1 MQFQPATAEQ
11 SAAAKEAETQ
21 AELDWLRER
30 NLTLSTTIQVL
41 SESLRQQ
48 MIQVQELQQE
58 LSEYEDGAQ
67 QEFTP
72 PPVVQ
77 SPRKR
82 VKGGNRA

>member
-11 SAAAKEAETQ
+11 TAAAKEAEMQ

-58 LSEYEDGAQ
+58 VAEYEDGAQ
-67 QEFTP
+67 QEVTP
-72 PPVVQ
+72 PPVA
-77 SPRKR
+77 RKR

>member
-58 LSEYEDGAQ
+58 VAEFQDGAH
-67 QEFTP
+67 ETVEI
-72 PPVVQ
+72 PPVARTA
-77 SPRKR
+77 RKR